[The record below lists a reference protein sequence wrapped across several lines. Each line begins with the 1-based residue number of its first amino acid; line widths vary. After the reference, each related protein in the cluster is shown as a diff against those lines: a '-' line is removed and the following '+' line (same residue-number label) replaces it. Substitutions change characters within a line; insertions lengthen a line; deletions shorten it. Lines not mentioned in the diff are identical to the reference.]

1 MPHDR
6 LRPGAW
12 NGGSSAQARWYVHPN
27 EPHVKLDGLTIERR
41 WPRLIHAM
49 QWVACLSSGEAE
61 SCVRDYLEGRMYS
74 GEAVNHFGGTQAVL
88 QAAAREKV
96 RSVVV
101 DQRRYMT
108 ERLTEVMKRLR

>member
-27 EPHVKLDGLTIERR
+27 EPRVKLDGLTISVR

-49 QWVACLSSGEAE
+49 QWVACLSHNEAE
-61 SCVRDYLEGRMYS
+61 SCLRDYLEGRKYS
-74 GEAVNHFGGTQAVL
+74 GEAVNHFGGTQVVL
-88 QAAAREKV
+88 QAAARANV
-96 RSVVV
+96 RSVVA
-101 DQRRYMT
+101 DQRRYAT
-108 ERLTEVMKRLR
+108 ERLTEVMKGLR